1 LESHFTIPT
10 HFFFYLGMPKR
21 SFTFHT
27 GKPKKEL
34 HKDML
39 EGKYP
44 LSILNYSTISI
55 RINRLD
61 IKTEDDKSRT
71 FEYDC
76 IVVAIDNTGIKVTN
90 RDQWMKDKWH
100 VKKKGYLKSTYQ

>member
-10 HFFFYLGMPKR
+10 RFFFYLGMPKR
-21 SFTFHT
+21 TFTFHT

-44 LSILNYSTISI
+44 LSIPDYITISR

-61 IKTEDDKSRT
+61 LKTEDDKSRV
-71 FEYDC
+71 FEDDY
-76 IVVAIDNTGIKVTN
+76 IVVAIDSTGVKFTN
-90 RDQWMKDKWH
+90 RNQWMKDK
-100 VKKKGYLKSTYQ
+100 